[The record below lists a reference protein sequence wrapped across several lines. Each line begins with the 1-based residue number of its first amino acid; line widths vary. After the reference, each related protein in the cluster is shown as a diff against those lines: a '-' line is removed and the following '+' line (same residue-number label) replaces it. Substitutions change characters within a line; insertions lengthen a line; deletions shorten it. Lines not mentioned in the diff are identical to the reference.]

1 MARRYRRSRAPLRGK
16 LSTVFFLKHEGQSY
30 VIRFSELKG
39 AFETERY
46 ISDPRIVALSKAGAI
61 SCAIS
66 D

>member
-1 MARRYRRSRAPLRGK
+1 MALRGK

-46 ISDPRIVALSKAGAI
+46 ISELLASLYPRIVALSKAGAI